1 MNKQTFLQ
9 KNRFKVIGAGV
20 ALLIFLTLYFSNM
33 NSYKIETI
41 DLTKLTTESVI
52 VNDIERKV
60 VPAKSLKM
68 FFSENLG
75 FYTETL
81 FDTYDREYALLTE
94 KEIIDF
100 YPTYYAFEKEMKQIY
115 VANRNDCDD
124 FAKTYSR
131 YFTIIWNKN
140 KMDKIS
146 PAIGYFAYLKEN
158 DQAHMIVIAFT
169 EQDGKLYP
177 MFFELRP
184 EFKKVQL
191 TENEF
196 LSMLGGGMN

>member
-1 MNKQTFLQ
+1 MKKQSFLSIH
-9 KNRFKVIGAGV
+9 RFKVIGAGV
-20 ALLIFLTLYFSNM
+20 ALLIFLTFYFSNK
-33 NSYKIETI
+33 NSYEIETI
-41 DLTKLTTESVI
+41 DLTKLTTDPVV

-75 FYTETL
+75 FYDESL
-81 FDTYDREYALLTE
+81 FDTYDREYVLLTE
-94 KEIIDF
+94 QEVIDF
-100 YPTYYAFEKEMKQIY
+100 YPTYYKFEKEMKQVY
-115 VANRNDCDD
+115 VPNRNDCDD

-131 YFTIIWNKN
+131 YFTIVWNKN
-140 KMDKIS
+140 RSDKIS
-146 PAIGYFAYLKEN
+146 PAIGYFAYIKEN
-158 DQAHMIVIAFT
+158 DQGHMIVVAFT
-169 EQDGKLYP
+169 EKDDKLYP
-177 MFFELRP
+177 LFFELRP